1 MLALPKSEPNVSHI
15 RVFDSLADLKSPF
28 SPQTYARIEL
38 QTLSRLPKTRAIL
51 FSFKTYLYPVESLKK
66 EGLGPQVADAI
77 EGLKT
82 GNAPGMWRYKG
93 APQWG
98 EPICKYLRS

>member
-1 MLALPKSEPNVSHI
+1 MYL
-15 RVFDSLADLKSPF
+15 RVITADFYACTDLYLSLVQA
-28 SPQTYARIEL
+28 YARVEL
-38 QTLSRLPKTRAIL
+38 QTLSRLPKTRAVL
-51 FSFKTYLYPVESLKK
+51 FSFKTYLYSLRELRA

-82 GNAPGMWRYKG
+82 GNAPGMWNYKG

-98 EPICKYLRS
+98 EPVCRYLRS